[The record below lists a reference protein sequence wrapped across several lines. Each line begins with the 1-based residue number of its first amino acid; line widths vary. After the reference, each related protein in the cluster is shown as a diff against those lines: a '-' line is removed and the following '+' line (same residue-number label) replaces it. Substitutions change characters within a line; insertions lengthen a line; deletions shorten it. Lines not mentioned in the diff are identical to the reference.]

1 MPRMSRTKPK
11 QSLPT
16 SKPLYR
22 RLWEDSQT
30 KILAYS
36 QAITG
41 SVLFAASSLND
52 AVTSPVINGPM
63 SQLHLPH
70 WFPWF
75 LLGLGALTYLAH
87 GRSQNA

>member
-1 MPRMSRTKPK
+1 MPRMPQTKPS
-11 QSLPT
+11 QSLPK

-30 KILAYS
+30 KFLAYS
-36 QAITG
+36 QAVTG
-41 SVLFAASSLND
+41 SLLFVAAELND
-52 AVTSPVINGPM
+52 AVTSPLINGPM
-63 SQLHLPH
+63 GQIHLPS

-87 GRSQNA
+87 GRGNNA